1 MRREELTFNYWKQD
15 LPAGLVVFLIAI
27 PLCLGIALASGA
39 PLFSGIIA
47 GFAGGIVVTLFS
59 GSQLGVS
66 GPAAGLAVIVLDA
79 ITGLGSFTIFLQ
91 AVVLAGIL
99 QFLMGVARAG
109 IIAHYFP
116 SSVIKGMLAAIGLIL
131 IMKQIPHAL
140 GDDRDPEG
148 DMFFEQPDDLNT
160 FTEILYALEHPYA
173 TAVLISLVSLLIL
186 LLWER
191 PFFKKNKIFTIV
203 QGPLVVVI
211 LGIIANGL
219 LLRYSPQ
226 NAISPEHLVG
236 LPVADSFSGFF
247 SHFTIPNFDHILS
260 PQVWKVAAVIALVAS
275 LETLLCVEATDK
287 LDPHRRIT
295 PGNRELKAQG
305 IGNVVSG
312 LLGGLP
318 LTQVVVRSSANI
330 NAGGETKLSALFHG
344 ILIFLAAAL
353 FPGIMNQIP
362 YASLAAI
369 LLMVGY
375 KLAKV
380 SLFRD
385 MYSKGWTQFV
395 PFLVTVVSILLTDLL
410 IGISIGLGVAAFTI
424 LLNNYK
430 LPFHQAIATI
440 DGKAHYVILM
450 SEDVS
455 FLNKGRILRALNEI
469 PDNSCVAIDMSQ
481 SVNVDQD
488 VLEILE
494 DFKRTAKERN
504 ITFDVLRGKPQEE
517 AQRRLKKQM
526 DRRIFGGR

>member
-1 MRREELTFNYWKQD
+1 MKRGELTLKHWKQD
-15 LPAGLVVFLIAI
+15 LPAGLVVFLVAV

-160 FTEILYALEHPYA
+160 FTEILYAFEHPYA
-173 TAVLISLVSLLIL
+173 TAVILSLISLAIL

-191 PFFKKNKIFTIV
+191 PFFRKNKMFTIV
-203 QGPLVVVI
+203 QGPLVVVV

-219 LLRYSPQ
+219 LLRFSPE
-226 NAISPEHLVG
+226 NAIGQEHLVG
-236 LPVADSFSGFF
+236 LPVAESFSGFF
-247 SHFTIPNFDHILS
+247 GLFTIPSFDQILN

-287 LDPHRRIT
+287 LDPRKRIT

-330 NAGGETKLSALFHG
+330 NSGGQTKLSALFHG
-344 ILIFLAAAL
+344 ILIFLAVAF

-385 MYSKGWTQFV
+385 MYRQGWSQFV
-395 PFLVTVVSILLTDLL
+395 PFVVTVLAILFTDLL
-410 IGISIGLGVAAFTI
+410 VGISIGLGVAAFTI

-430 LPFHQAIATI
+430 LPFHQAVENI
-440 DGKAHYVILM
+440 DGKSHYIILM

-469 PDNSCVAIDMSQ
+469 PDNSCVAVDMSQ
-481 SVNVDQD
+481 SVNIDYD

-494 DFKRTAKERN
+494 DFKRTAKDRN
-504 ITFDVLRGKPQEE
+504 IEFEIVKGRPVEE
-517 AQRRLKKQM
+517 ARRRLKKRL
-526 DRRIFGGR
+526 DHRIFSGK